1 MKKFTAISAASLLLV
16 ACGESRPTYL
26 LSGTVDTLYN
36 GATVSLLYGEKSD
49 STVVSQG
56 AFSFEGEIDSPVL
69 ARVLISQGDNRTGG
83 MVVLEA
89 GSPVLTLT
97 EEGYRCSGTPLNET
111 FNGYNASSEEL
122 YKSYR
127 EAYTSLREQG
137 LKDEEFR
144 AALEQ
149 AGETFSAGSRKL
161 NEEFFAAN
169 KDNVLGSVVITRLA
183 DDKSQFDS
191 LYNVAGEAV
200 RNAASVQQEKA
211 RYENLEKTS
220 EGKMFTDFTIEKGSA
235 EGTPVSLS
243 DYVGK
248 GKYVLVDFWASWCGP
263 CISGMNRIKQLYET
277 YRAAGL
283 EVIGV
288 SLDSRREA
296 WLRAI
301 EKEGLPW
308 SNISNLDGWQT
319 GFDSYGIQSLPS
331 FVLIRCSDGQIVA
344 RKPWGRASHIPVGEI
359 EKLLG
364 Q

>member
-122 YKSYR
+122 YKTYR

-149 AGETFSAGSRKL
+149 AGETFTAGSRKL

-263 CISGMNRIKQLYET
+263 CRGEMPNLAEVYKKYKGDRFEIVGVAVWDERADTEKALESLPITWPVIFDAGQLPT
-277 YRAAGL
+277 DL
-283 EVIGV
+283 
-288 SLDSRREA
+288 
-296 WLRAI
+296 
-301 EKEGLPW
+301 
-308 SNISNLDGWQT
+308 
-319 GFDSYGIQSLPS
+319 YGINGIPQIILFGP
-331 FVLIRCSDGQIVA
+331 DGTIVA
-344 RKPWGRASHIPVGEI
+344 RDLRGEAIGEKVGECLA
-359 EKLLG
+359 K
-364 Q
+364 